1 MTGATL
7 GPACGV
13 FGCVVGGAGGSGVD
27 VTAAADSVGVCPH
40 LDESG
45 PVCTSVDANTAGS
58 GVDALGTVVTGHCRL
73 SRQLGRGFVS

>member
-13 FGCVVGGAGGSGVD
+13 FGCVVGGAGGSGAD

-40 LDESG
+40 PDESG
-45 PVCTSVDANTAGS
+45 PVCTSVDANTDGA
-58 GVDALGTVVTGHCRL
+58 GVDALGPVVPGIVALVVSSGTGL
-73 SRQLGRGFVS
+73 

>member
-13 FGCVVGGAGGSGVD
+13 FGCVVGGAGGSGAD
-27 VTAAADSVGVCPH
+27 VTAAADSVGVRPN

-58 GVDALGTVVTGHCRL
+58 GVDALGTVVAGIVAL
-73 SRQLGRGFVS
+73 VVSSGAGL

>member
-13 FGCVVGGAGGSGVD
+13 FGCVVGGAGGSGAD
-27 VTAAADSVGVCPH
+27 VTVAADSVGARPN

-45 PVCTSVDANTAGS
+45 PVSTGVEANTDGAG
-58 GVDALGTVVTGHCRL
+58 VPWALL
-73 SRQLGRGFVS
+73 SQALSP

>member
-1 MTGATL
+1 MTGVTL

-45 PVCTSVDANTAGS
+45 PVCTSVDANTTGS
-58 GVDALGTVVTGHCRL
+58 GINALGTVVTGIVAL
-73 SRQLGRGFVS
+73 VVSSGAGL